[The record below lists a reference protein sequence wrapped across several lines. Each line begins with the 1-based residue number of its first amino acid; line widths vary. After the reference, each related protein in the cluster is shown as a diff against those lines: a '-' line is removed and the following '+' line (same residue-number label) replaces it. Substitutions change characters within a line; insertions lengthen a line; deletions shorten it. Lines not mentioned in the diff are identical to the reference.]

1 MRAYRYTLTALPT
14 FNYLNGVKQK
24 AFSVWRSAKCDMS
37 YDKFEILKSTA
48 VPLPIENVDT
58 DQIIPARFLKATERK
73 GFGDNLFRD
82 WRYNNDGSPKE
93 DFVLNN
99 PIYSG
104 KILVGGKNFGSGSSR
119 EHAAWAVYD
128 YGFRCVISSFF
139 ADIFKN
145 NCLNIGVLPAQVS
158 AAFLDKIF
166 KAIEADPNA
175 EFEVNLPEQT
185 VTILATG
192 EKESFEINIYKKGN
206 MLNGFDDIDYLQNM
220 QEDIEA
226 FAEKMPL

>member
-1 MRAYRYTLTALPT
+1 MA
-14 FNYLNGVKQK
+14 
-24 AFSVWRSAKCDMS
+24 
-37 YDKFEILKSTA
+37 YDKFTKLTSTA

-82 WRYNNDGSPKE
+82 WRFNQDNTPKE

-99 PIYSG
+99 ETYTG

-119 EHAAWAVYD
+119 EHAAWAIYD

-145 NCLNIGVLPAQVS
+145 NCLNIGVLPVQVS
-158 AAFLDKIF
+158 EAFLAEIF
-166 KAIEADPNA
+166 KAIEAN
-175 EFEVNLPEQT
+175 PEIQISVDLETQT
-185 VTILATG
+185 VSLEGSETT
-192 EKESFEINIYKKGN
+192 ESFDINSYKKEN
-206 MLNGFDDIDYLQNM
+206 MKNGFDDIDYLLNLGD
-220 QEDIEA
+220 DIA
-226 FAEKMPL
+226 TFATQRPF